1 MFILAKLS
9 YNICFF
15 CQLVSLAEFLWQSL
29 KSLCLV
35 NTVLNPFHSY
45 KHNTFLF
52 WCGKLSH
59 ISVINWKFVGL
70 PLLLTLM
77 LMLGYCFIIY
87 VLAAFPHSST
97 LLPTFNIIFMY
108 HRLSSCYTVL
118 PSERGGSFCPL
129 LVYHFFN
136 YPSI

>member
-1 MFILAKLS
+1 MLYKNSKIHVPPEILLVRLYMYKHINALYGIHIRVYLVGESFNGGGMIIFLYEQILS
-9 YNICFF
+9 YNIYSFTW
-15 CQLVSLAEFLWQSL
+15 LSL

-77 LMLGYCFIIY
+77 LRCKGI
-87 VLAAFPHSST
+87 VS
-97 LLPTFNIIFMY
+97 
-108 HRLSSCYTVL
+108 
-118 PSERGGSFCPL
+118 
-129 LVYHFFN
+129 
-136 YPSI
+136 